1 MCDFFGEKSGIAM
14 KRIVVA
20 AVCLSVLALAAPS
33 STANAADLPVKAP
46 SYVAP
51 APVGYWDGLF
61 VEGNLGWVG
70 AKDSWCTDAFVTNC
84 QGTGPHDTV
93 SQSYSGVVGGG
104 GMAYRFQYGAFVFGP
119 EFELDA
125 MSIHQQSADPLFPTN
140 TRTETLRGL
149 MNVTGDAGVAFD
161 RFLAYGKGGWALT
174 DLLLDANSP
183 GGGFDLKG
191 SEYVQG
197 WTAGGG
203 LEYMLPSGFSLGLEY
218 DYYRFR
224 PGNMINMTNTAGVGV
239 PCGFCNMGNLN
250 VQTVLARLTVR
261 IGAMPTGH

>member
-1 MCDFFGEKSGIAM
+1 M
-14 KRIVVA
+14 KRIVFA
-20 AVCLSVLALAAPS
+20 AVVLSVLPLAAPL
-33 STANAADLPVKAP
+33 STANAADLPVKASP
-46 SYVAP
+46 YIAP

-61 VEGNLGWVG
+61 IEGNVGWAQ

-84 QGTGPHDTV
+84 YGPGPRDTV
-93 SQSYSGVVGGG
+93 SQTYSGAVGGG
-104 GMAYRFQYGAFVFGP
+104 GVAYRFQEGNFVFGP
-119 EFELDA
+119 EAMLDA
-125 MSIHQQSADPLFPTN
+125 MSIDQKSADPMFPAN
-140 TRTETLRGL
+140 TRTQTARGL
-149 MNVTGDAGVAFD
+149 MSVTGDAGLAFD

-203 LEYMLPSGFSLGLEY
+203 IEYMLPSGFSLGLEY

-224 PGNMINMTNTAGVGV
+224 PGNMINMTNTAGVGI

-250 VQTVLARLTVR
+250 VQTILARLTVR
-261 IGAMPTGH
+261 IGAMPTSH